1 MHASCLQMLPNFTQ
15 ALQSAAA
22 RRRNLSSPGISFGFK
37 NPRIN
42 PVPIAEPTK
51 ARDMDLHARGTII
64 TATTKKSPFQYKH
77 IRIVFHKFAYHLCV
91 IIINSLPMTTQ
102 LERSLFQLVCSLHNN
117 DQSAEI
123 GKSQTIIDP

>member
-22 RRRNLSSPGISFGFK
+22 RRNLSSPGTSLGFK

-42 PVPIAEPTK
+42 PVPIAEPTN

-64 TATTKKSPFQYKH
+64 TAKKIPNSIQ
-77 IRIVFHKFAYHLCV
+77 ANNNCV
-91 IIINSLPMTTQ
+91 PENLPI
-102 LERSLFQLVCSLHNN
+102 FC
-117 DQSAEI
+117 A
-123 GKSQTIIDP
+123 